1 MLQNIYYQQKDLF
14 GIVVFGTKHLG
25 QAAQP
30 NHVTTLQSLA
40 LCNAD
45 KIRELIDILEGNQI
59 THFYLFLNDSSFNIL
74 SILSN

>member
-14 GIVVFGTKHLG
+14 GIVMYGTKHLG

-45 KIRELIDILEGNQI
+45 KIREIIDILEGNRI
-59 THFYLFLNDSSFNIL
+59 TFFSMYFLRPSHQYSKYPF
-74 SILSN
+74 